1 MPAVESI
8 STLGRA
14 HLGFSDPKD
23 VDLFVTTLARFE
35 SGEISPEA
43 WKSFRLLNGTY
54 GQRQD
59 GFQMLR
65 VKLPQGILTAAQLE
79 VVVHVARTYA
89 RGFAH
94 VTTRQNFQFH
104 FLQLADLETILRTF
118 ADAGITSKEACG
130 NSVRTI
136 TGCPYAGVAADE
148 RFDVTPYADALT
160 RFLLR
165 HPLSST
171 LPRKF
176 KIAFEG
182 CAEDHAVA
190 AINDLGFRAVLQDG
204 RRGFRVTVGGG
215 TGILPVSGPVLFEF
229 LPAGGILEA
238 AEAVLSVYHRLGD
251 RENRAK
257 NRIKFLIRSI
267 GFAAFRTEVVDALAE
282 LTAKRRIPLP
292 FDEANPPE
300 ESEPSGPRP
309 SVGLAAAARASLAE
323 LRGPGLLPQ
332 LPRSRPS
339 FEKFLATNVKAQRQ
353 AGYATV
359 AVTLVLGDVTAP
371 QLDLLAEL
379 SRAYGDGAVRLTTEQ
394 DLLFRWVR
402 TDEVA
407 ALFDRLEAAGLGT
420 PGAGTVTDVTSC
432 PGAESCRLAVTHSR
446 GLGRLLTDHLQD
458 HPEVAALAPEL
469 KLKIS
474 GCPNGCGQ
482 HHIAGIGF
490 QGSARQLSG
499 KALPQYFVMTGGEVT
514 EQGASF
520 AKIVAK
526 VPARRIPAAVD
537 LLLGLYRDEGAPG
550 ETAPAFFRR
559 IGGPRQKALLADL
572 ERLSAGEASDE
583 DFTDLGQPVG
593 EAFALETKEGE
604 CAR

>member
-1 MPAVESI
+1 MPAVECAT
-8 STLGRA
+8 TLGRA

-35 SGEISPEA
+35 SGEISADA

-79 VVVHVARTYA
+79 VVAHVARTYA

-104 FLQLADLETILRTF
+104 FLNLADMETILRTF

-190 AINDLGFRAVLQDG
+190 AINDLGFRALVEDG
-204 RRGFRVTVGGG
+204 HRGFRVTVGGG
-215 TGILPVSGPVLFEF
+215 TGILPVSGPVLFDF

-267 GFAAFRTEVVDALAE
+267 GFPAFRAHVVDALAE
-282 LTAKRRIPLP
+282 LTAMRRIPLP
-292 FDEANPPE
+292 FDEAHPPE

-339 FEKFLATNVKAQRQ
+339 LERFLATNVKPQRQ

-371 QLDLLAEL
+371 QLDLLADL
-379 SRAYGDGAVRLTTEQ
+379 ARAYGDGAVRLTTEQ

-402 TDEVA
+402 TEDVA
-407 ALFDRLEAAGLGT
+407 ALFARLEAAGLGT

-458 HPEVAALAPEL
+458 HPEVAALAPSL
-469 KLKIS
+469 KIKIS

-499 KALPQYFVMTGGEVT
+499 KALPQYFVMTGGEIT

-526 VPARRIPAAVD
+526 VPGRRIPAALD
-537 LLLGLYRDEGAPG
+537 LLLGLYRDEGVPG

-572 ERLSAGEASDE
+572 ERLSAEEATDE
-583 DFTDLGQPVG
+583 DFTDLGQPAG
-593 EAFALETKEGE
+593 EAFAIETKEGE

>member
-1 MPAVESI
+1 MPAVESAT
-8 STLGRA
+8 TLGRA

-35 SGEISPEA
+35 SGEISADA

-65 VKLPQGILTAAQLE
+65 VKLPQGILSAAQLE
-79 VVVHVARTYA
+79 VVAHVARTYA

-94 VTTRQNFQFH
+94 VTTRQNVQFH
-104 FLQLADLETILRTF
+104 FLKLADMETILRTF
-118 ADAGITSKEACG
+118 VDAGITSKEACG

-190 AINDLGFRAVLQDG
+190 AINDLGFRAVIQDG

-215 TGILPVSGPVLFEF
+215 TGILPVSGPVLFDF

-267 GFAAFRTEVVDALAE
+267 GFPAFRTQVVDALAE
-282 LTAKRRIPLP
+282 LTAQRRIPLP
-292 FDEANPPE
+292 FDEAHPPE
-300 ESEPSGPRP
+300 ESAPAERSAEVRLEIAANASG
-309 SVGLAAAARASLAE
+309 AE

-332 LPRSRPS
+332 LPRTRPS
-339 FEKFLATNVKAQRQ
+339 FERFLATNVKPQRQ

-371 QLDLLAEL
+371 QLDLLAGL
-379 SRAYGDGAVRLTTEQ
+379 ARAYGDGEVRLTTEQ
-394 DLLFRWVR
+394 DLLLRWVR
-402 TDEVA
+402 TEDVA
-407 ALFDRLEAAGLGT
+407 ALFACLEAAGLGT

-458 HPEVAALAPEL
+458 HPEVAALAPDL
-469 KLKIS
+469 KIKIS

-526 VPARRIPAAVD
+526 VPGRRIPAAVD

-572 ERLSAGEASDE
+572 ERLSAEEATDE

-593 EAFALETKEGE
+593 EAFAIETKDGE